1 MDIVWIGEWGEE
13 EDEEEDKEE
22 DKEDKEGEEGR
33 DERRCEWLSE
43 QAKASKLVRSVS
55 SGNLQEGMST
65 SNEVS
70 GYPLICYPVIRLC
83 ETKSLAA
90 IWAPTLSWHCD
101 PGR

>member
-13 EDEEEDKEE
+13 EDEEEDKEG
-22 DKEDKEGEEGR
+22 KEDKEGEEGR

-55 SGNLQEGMST
+55 SSNLQGGMST

-70 GYPLICYPVIRLC
+70 G
-83 ETKSLAA
+83 
-90 IWAPTLSWHCD
+90 
-101 PGR
+101 

>member
-13 EDEEEDKEE
+13 EDEEEDKEG
-22 DKEDKEGEEGR
+22 KEDKEGEEEGR

-55 SGNLQEGMST
+55 GSNLQGGMST

-70 GYPLICYPVIRLC
+70 G
-83 ETKSLAA
+83 
-90 IWAPTLSWHCD
+90 
-101 PGR
+101 